1 MKGDIFLVKLG
12 SGKIVP
18 ALCLK
23 VYSQYYLFCQ
33 IRSASREDIANYHNS
48 KRNDKPI
55 YKKTNKNH
63 INRKKENELIYIA
76 QPNGLKSESVVII
89 SKQLKVD
96 TGNILKRIA
105 QVNEKI
111 VLECLNLL
119 KKVDR
124 KNRLHQELHLLKS
137 KIKYA
142 QFNNEKYTDYERR
155 VDEIISE
162 LGFQVKKP
170 EIKKDY
176 HNYRE
181 VPNKGFIKIYLG
193 GR

>member
-12 SGKIVP
+12 SGKVVP

-23 VYSQYYLFCQ
+23 VYSHYYLFCQ
-33 IRSASREDIANYHNS
+33 IRSASREDIINYHNS
-48 KRNDKPI
+48 KRNGKPNS
-55 YKKTNKNH
+55 KKPYKNH
-63 INRKKENELIYIA
+63 INRKQDTELIYIA
-76 QPNGLKSESVVII
+76 QPKGLKSESVVIMN
-89 SKQLKVD
+89 KQLKVD
-96 TGNILKRIA
+96 KGNILKRIA
-105 QVNEKI
+105 QVDEKI

-124 KNRLHQELHLLKS
+124 KKKLHQELQLLKR

-142 QFNNEKYTDYERR
+142 QFNNERYTDYERR
-155 VDEIISE
+155 VDDIISE
-162 LGFQVKKP
+162 LGFQVKRA